1 MVDAIFSLATR
12 LHCPACVVGSWHSH
26 VFNELHAPRI
36 TAWKAGVLRKAQR
49 SGKQCVIMLT
59 RIRNSQSM
67 VKHTKNSSDSI
78 KCTSPRHSQDKGWNF
93 MDALSWWCLSS
104 FFLSTYLTIPLSMLP
119 PSLYQH
125 QKKKK
130 YVALLQNR
138 YNNRKVVQVRTNPA
152 QTVVGFNSDQF
163 PSHQLREG

>member
-36 TAWKAGVLRKAQR
+36 TARKAGVLRKAQR

-59 RIRNSQSM
+59 WIRNSQSM

-93 MDALSWWCLSS
+93 MDALSWWCLRS
-104 FFLSTYLTIPLSMLP
+104 FFSKHLP
-119 PSLYQH
+119 DHPSLH
-125 QKKKK
+125 AFPFLVVASKKK
-130 YVALLQNR
+130 YVAMLRNR